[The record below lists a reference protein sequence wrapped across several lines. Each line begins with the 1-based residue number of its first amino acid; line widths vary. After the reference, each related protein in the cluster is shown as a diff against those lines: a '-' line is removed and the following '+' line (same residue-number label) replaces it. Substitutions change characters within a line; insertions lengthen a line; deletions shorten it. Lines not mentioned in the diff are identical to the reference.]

1 MVESCWLREPNYVV
15 LNMTKVEQYK
25 DVKEVGATT
34 EKTGMPGNI
43 STYKYSLYIY
53 MPLLLS

>member
-1 MVESCWLREPNYVV
+1 
-15 LNMTKVEQYK
+15 MTKVEQYK

-34 EKTGMPGNI
+34 EKTGMPRNI

-53 MPLLLS
+53 MSLLLSLLLF